1 MDDSKAQRSAAFRE
15 AFEKMHSQGVAFP
28 SLVLDMLKHHGHSVA
43 TLSLVATQK
52 QGRAVSEHQIR
63 SSLHGRVAATDA
75 LREALEETIGFD
87 PWSVVGRPNLPTVRR
102 DLERLCNSVAHTTV
116 DDPD

>member
-1 MDDSKAQRSAAFRE
+1 MEDSRSQRSAAFKD

-28 SLVLDMLKHHGHSVA
+28 TLVLDMLKHQGHSVA
-43 TLSLVATQK
+43 TLSLIVTEK

-63 SSLHGRVAATDA
+63 SSLHGRVAASKA
-75 LREALEETIGFD
+75 LREALQEAIGFD
-87 PWSVVGRPNLPTVRR
+87 PWNVVVRPNLPTVRR
-102 DLERLCNSVAHTTV
+102 DLERLCDSAERSTM